1 MSTPTTPTA
10 PSAPAS
16 ATRAVTP
23 LRYQPAFEAPE
34 DDEAETERALS
45 DTLYGI
51 HEIVRKDE
59 GHAYRSV
66 HAKSHGL
73 LFGELQVEPGL
84 PATLAQG
91 VFAAP
96 ASYPVV
102 MRLSTVPGDLLDDEV
117 STPRGLG
124 LKIVGVPGERL
135 AGSEEDVTQDF
146 LMVNGPVFSAPT
158 AKKFLATLK
167 LVAASTD
174 KAPGLK
180 KALSATLRGLES
192 LIEKAGG
199 ESGTL
204 KALGGHPETNILG
217 ETFYTQ
223 VPMRF
228 GPYMGKLQLV
238 PVSPELTALT
248 DAPVDLHDRP
258 HGLRDAVVEHFRHS
272 GGSWELR
279 VQLCTDLETMPIED
293 ASVQWPED
301 RSPFVTVARIVARP
315 QVAWSATRSAAVDDG
330 MSFSPWHGL
339 AAHRPIGSVMRVRKA
354 VYAMAAR
361 YRAEHNATPVEEPR
375 TLKSLPD

>member
-1 MSTPTTPTA
+1 MSDPTTHPI
-10 PSAPAS
+10 
-16 ATRAVTP
+16 TP
-23 LRYQPAFEAPE
+23 LPYQPEFEALE
-34 DDEAETERALS
+34 DGEADTERALS
-45 DTLYGI
+45 ETLHKI
-51 HEIVRKDE
+51 SEIVRKDE

-73 LFGELQVEPGL
+73 LFGELQVAAGL

-91 VFAAP
+91 LFATP

-102 MRLSTVPGDLLDDEV
+102 MRLSTVPGDLLDDSV

-124 LKIVGVPGERL
+124 LKIVGVPGDRL
-135 AGSEEDVTQDF
+135 PGSEADATQDF
-146 LMVNGPVFSAPT
+146 LMVNGPVFSVPT
-158 AKKFLATLK
+158 AKKFLGTLK
-167 LVAASTD
+167 LLASSTD
-174 KAPGLK
+174 KLPGLK

-223 VPMRF
+223 VPMLF

-248 DAPVDLHDRP
+248 AAPVDLDDRP
-258 HGLRDAVVEHFRHS
+258 NGLRDAVVAHFSHS
-272 GGSWELR
+272 GGTWELR

-293 ASVQWPED
+293 ASVPWPED
-301 RSPFVTVARIVARP
+301 VSPYLTVARIVAPP
-315 QVAWSATRSAAVDDG
+315 QVAWSAARSTAVDDG

-361 YRAEHNATPVEEPR
+361 YRSEHNATQVQEPR
-375 TLKSLPD
+375 TLTSLPD